1 MQIIKLAG
9 PEEFS
14 PSASAA
20 KMATTPTEKAEKLR
34 DFAAKGNLEGVET
47 MVRDSLDDIIWWIN
61 EGNNV
66 LPAPPHLRS
75 IVLPLPSTPS
85 GPPRMTL
92 LRRSSADSVERRRC
106 SLLRC
111 GGTWTCAGPC
121 WLPGPTRTSRATC
134 AAFATRSIHAQHRR
148 AWARACA
155 VWCILP
161 AADPARRVCW

>member
-66 LPAPPHLRS
+66 LPAPPHLR
-75 IVLPLPSTPS
+75 TS
-85 GPPRMTL
+85 GL
-92 LRRSSADSVERRRC
+92 SSSH
-106 SLLRC
+106 SLL
-111 GGTWTCAGPC
+111 P
-121 WLPGPTRTSRATC
+121 P
-134 AAFATRSIHAQHRR
+134 
-148 AWARACA
+148 
-155 VWCILP
+155 
-161 AADPARRVCW
+161 PARRE